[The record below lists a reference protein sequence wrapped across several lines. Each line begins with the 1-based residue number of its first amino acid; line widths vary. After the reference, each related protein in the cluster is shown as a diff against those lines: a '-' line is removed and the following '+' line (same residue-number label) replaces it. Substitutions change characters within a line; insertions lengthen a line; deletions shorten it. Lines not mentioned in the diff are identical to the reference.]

1 MARTKDSMTR
11 GRHPEDARRGRGRD
25 QEFEYQYEYEYE
37 YEDRDQP
44 DYEDAS
50 PEEIEADI
58 RRTRAEMDKTID
70 ALQQRIHPR
79 ELWSDLVSM
88 FRSKSKSKKS
98 SGDGSQAA
106 STAKKVG
113 RKTLEM
119 VRDHPVP
126 AVLLTTAVTTLIYE
140 TATRR
145 GRPRH
150 RLIHQQEPTMHSGS
164 YVHAQT
170 GRPYYQSSE
179 HLGQGRLPYEQAE
192 HSGSSSD
199 EPGMMKRAGEGARE
213 VGSQVGEKMS
223 QAGHQVRE
231 QAGQMGEKMSQ
242 VGHSMREG
250 VSHMGEKM
258 SDAGSRVREGASQV
272 GEQMRQSMQQTREF
286 IEERPITVGI
296 GALALGLLAG
306 LLIPGTRREE
316 QMMGE
321 QAEHAMQRGKEMGRE
336 MYQRGAKV
344 AEEAVEA
351 ATEAASHE
359 SERQG
364 LKPE

>member
-1 MARTKDSMTR
+1 MARTKDPMNQ
-11 GRHPEDARRGRGRD
+11 GRHPEHAQSGGERD
-25 QEFEYQYEYEYE
+25 QDFEYRNENEDEDRDKPE
-37 YEDRDQP
+37 YEDT
-44 DYEDAS
+44 S

-79 ELWSDLVSM
+79 ELWNDLVGL

-113 RKTLEM
+113 RKTLAM

-150 RLIHQQEPTMHSGS
+150 RLIYQQEPTMHSGS

-170 GRPYYQSSE
+170 GRPYYQSGE
-179 HLGQGRLPYEQAE
+179 HLGQGRLPFEQAE

-213 VGSQVGEKMS
+213 VGSKVGEKMS
-223 QAGHQVRE
+223 QAGHQMRE
-231 QAGQMGEKMSQ
+231 QAGQMGEKVSQ
-242 VGHSMREG
+242 AGHRMREG
-250 VSHMGEKM
+250 VSHMG
-258 SDAGSRVREGASQV
+258 D
-272 GEQMRQSMQQTREF
+272 QMRHGMQQTREF

-321 QAEHAMQRGKEMGRE
+321 QAEHAMQRGKEMGQE

-351 ATEAASHE
+351 ATEAAFHE

-364 LKPE
+364 LKAE